1 MPLDDFIGQCSGKVA
16 EPMIY
21 TITYYTGANRT
32 GADSCTGSMDRAR
45 ALAVSA
51 VEQGIAQRAE
61 VRDLER
67 RMLYHFPR
75 MACL

>member
-1 MPLDDFIGQCSGKVA
+1 
-16 EPMIY
+16 MIY
-21 TITYYTGANRT
+21 TITYYAGMSRT
-32 GADSCTGSMDRAR
+32 RAESCHGSIERAR

-51 VEQGIAQRAE
+51 VEDGVAQRAE

-67 RMLYHFPR
+67 RVLFHFPR